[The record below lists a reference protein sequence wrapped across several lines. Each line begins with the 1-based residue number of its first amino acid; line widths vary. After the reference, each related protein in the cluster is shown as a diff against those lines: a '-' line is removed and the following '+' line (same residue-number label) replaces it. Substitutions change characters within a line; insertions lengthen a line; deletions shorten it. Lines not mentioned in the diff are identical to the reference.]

1 MTWTLALR
9 NLLRQPAR
17 SATTLFA
24 IIVGVASLILS
35 AGFVR
40 DIVAQL
46 GEAFI
51 SSQTGHIQIANTA
64 YFASSNRATR
74 DVLLADAARIRA
86 SATQVAGVSDV
97 MGRLSFS
104 GVLNN
109 GRRDYSVIGFGIEP
123 TREAGL
129 GDGIQI
135 VAGRNLR
142 EGDEFGAVLGEGLA
156 RALGV
161 APGEPLTLLATT
173 PDGAVNTLDLE
184 VTGIFR
190 SFSKDFDARALRI
203 PLQAAQT
210 LLDTDSVNVLVV
222 RLADTAAT
230 DAAVTA
236 LRGRLPGNALSVRAW
251 YTLSDF
257 YEKTVALYERQ
268 FGVLQWIV
276 LAMVLLSVANS
287 VNMSAFERTAE
298 FGTLRALGTRN
309 RQLQGLIV
317 LESAVLGLVGTLAGV
332 ALGIG
337 LAHVISAIGIPMPPA
352 PGSDVGYT
360 AHIRPAA
367 GDVARAAAT
376 GLIATVAA
384 SLWPAAKSCR
394 IPITDALRRAI

>member
-24 IIVGVASLILS
+24 IVVGVASLILS

-51 SSQTGHIQIANTA
+51 SSQTGHIQIASPK
-64 YFASSNRATR
+64 YFVSGNRATR
-74 DVLLADAARIRA
+74 DVLLTHAGQIRA
-86 SATQVAGVSDV
+86 TAAQVSNVSDV

-109 GRRDYSVIGFGIEP
+109 GKRDYSVIGFGIEP
-123 TREAGL
+123 AREAGL
-129 GDGIQI
+129 GNGLQI
-135 VAGRNLR
+135 IAGKNLGER
-142 EGDEFGAVLGEGLA
+142 DEYGAVLGEGLA

-184 VTGIFR
+184 VTGVFR
-190 SFSKDFDARALRI
+190 SFSKDFDARAVRI

-210 LLDTDSVNVLVV
+210 LLDTDGVNVLVV
-222 RLADTAAT
+222 RLAQTAGT
-230 DAAVTA
+230 DAAVAA
-236 LRGRLPGNALSVRAW
+236 LRARLPGNTLAVRPW

-309 RQLQGLIV
+309 GQLQGLIV
-317 LESAVLGLVGTLAGV
+317 LESAVLGVVGMLLGV
-332 ALGIG
+332 VLGLG

-360 AHIRPAA
+360 AHMRPSVA
-367 GDVARAAAT
+367 DVARAAAT
-376 GLIATVAA
+376 GLVATVAA